1 MSGYENKDG
10 ILTVTFNPAV
20 DKTVFIDGRFKA
32 GELNRSSA
40 SLISCGGKGI
50 NVSRAL
56 CKLGCR
62 TTAVGF
68 CGGIFGEILK
78 SGLDREQVP
87 YSLVQTAAQTRMN
100 IKLID
105 SFGGCT
111 EINDSG
117 CAVTSDETE
126 ELFSLVKREAGKN
139 KIAVIAGS
147 FPQGVENNV
156 QNHMIN
162 ELSEMGIRVVCD
174 MSGDRLRSAV
184 EAHPYMIKPNIHEL
198 SELIG
203 RPVESFEE
211 AVENSERIYIKTGVT
226 VLCTVGAS
234 GSVYSG
240 VEGTYIADAPEVAV
254 RGFAGAGDTYLAAFL
269 CARFRY
275 SDGSEPALKQ
285 NNKKYIPESP
295 DNSEEVITYA
305 MKAAASAAAAAVECP
320 GTELP
325 EVRRMLELRDIIKVK
340 RIS

>member
-1 MSGYENKDG
+1 MKN
-10 ILTVTFNPAV
+10 
-20 DKTVFIDGRFKA
+20 
-32 GELNRSSA
+32 
-40 SLISCGGKGI
+40 
-50 NVSRAL
+50 
-56 CKLGCR
+56 
-62 TTAVGF
+62 
-68 CGGIFGEILK
+68 
-78 SGLDREQVP
+78 GLECEQVP
-87 YSLVQTAAQTRMN
+87 YRLVQTVAQTRMN

-117 CAVTSDETE
+117 YTVTSDEAKQF
-126 ELFSLVKREAGKN
+126 FSLVKRESEKN

-156 QNHMIN
+156 QNLMIN

-174 MSGDRLRSAV
+174 MSGDRLKSAV

-211 AVENSERIYIKTGVT
+211 AVENSERIYKKTGVT

-240 VEGTYIADAPEVAV
+240 VEGTYIADVPKVDV

-269 CARFRY
+269 CARFGY
-275 SDGSEPALKQ
+275 LDGSEPAIKQ

-305 MKAAASAAAAAVECP
+305 MKTAASAAAAAVECP